1 MSYNTGRRG
10 RGVFIGARGRGNFSN
25 VRPHNPLVQLEESP
39 FPPLGDLIEAIDAKA
54 FEDID
59 DDEGTQFGMKD
70 VEPIASYNWVD
81 QKAPK
86 IVVPG
91 CPPLWKP
98 LTDHPKLQED
108 NGVYYRDDN
117 SAFFPEHPLEPA
129 IVSVMKVHPDSFDI
143 DIVGCN
149 STLGNLLRFIL
160 GVECTF
166 RMLVE
171 VVGKTVHL
179 VRRERSP
186 KEQMIGVRGFG
197 HTFPEAYT
205 TWASD
210 VRPSKSH
217 HRIVRCRF
225 GKLDLLMR
233 QSSDGYIGED
243 KDKSPPTAT
252 PSSTADEDIA
262 NLLGDLSI
270 KSSPAK
276 STRFGQLEVVD
287 GGWLTPQSSAFDLKT
302 RSIKAIDRDTL
313 GEELPRLWMMQTPNF
328 ILAHH
333 RSGTFCNIDV
343 SDIRDDIENWEKSH
357 QADLR
362 RLSALLHR
370 IITTAFE
377 KNNTLLEIV
386 RVQGGS
392 LEIRERLPDVGVA
405 FSAEVKEKWLKW
417 LGNAEEDTEEE
428 IDDDSD
434 SGSGDFTECN
444 EECGYCG
451 KCSS

>member
-1 MSYNTGRRG
+1 MSYNRGRRG
-10 RGVFIGARGRGNFSN
+10 RGNFWSAR
-25 VRPHNPLVQLEESP
+25 PKNPLAQLEESP
-39 FPPLGDLIEAIDAKA
+39 FPPLGNLIEAIDAKTI
-54 FEDID
+54 EDID
-59 DDEGTQFGMKD
+59 DDESTTHFGMKD
-70 VEPIASYNWVD
+70 VEPIASYNWVA

-86 IVVPG
+86 IIVPG

-98 LTDHPKLQED
+98 LADHPKLQED

-117 SAFFPEHPLEPA
+117 SAFFPKHPLEPA
-129 IVSVMKVHPDSFDI
+129 IVSVMKMHPDSFNI
-143 DIVGCN
+143 NIVGCN
-149 STLGNLLRFIL
+149 STLGNLLRFIR

-186 KEQMIGVRGFG
+186 KEQLIGVRGFG

-205 TWASD
+205 TWAPD
-210 VRPSKSH
+210 VQLSKSH
-217 HRIVRCRF
+217 HRIVKCRF

-243 KDKSPPTAT
+243 KDKNPPTAT
-252 PSSTADEDIA
+252 PSSTADEDIV

-276 STRFGQLEVVD
+276 STKFGHLEVAD
-287 GGWLTPQSSAFDLKT
+287 GGRLTPQSSAFDLKT

-313 GEELPRLWMMQTPNF
+313 GDELPRLWMMQIPNF

-333 RSGTFCNIDV
+333 KFGTFCNIEV
-343 SDIRDDIENWEKSH
+343 SDIRDEIENWEKSH

-370 IITTAFE
+370 IITTALE
-377 KNNTLLEIV
+377 KEDTLLEIV
-386 RVQGGS
+386 RVEGGS

-417 LGNAEEDTEEE
+417 LEDAEEDTEE